1 MRGYFLRTDKVWSKT
16 ENLERDIHGDPL
28 IQKYAT
34 MNEVVTVTAGIK
46 RINSADGGCTTV
58 YSGKSIKNL
67 HNHH

>member
-1 MRGYFLRTDKVWSKT
+1 MWSKT
-16 ENLERDIHGDPL
+16 EGLGLDVHGDPL

-46 RINSADGGCTTV
+46 RTTDSTGGASV
-58 YSGKSIKNL
+58 NYSKKAIDNL